1 VLRALLDGEVLGHPE
16 ISGLLLEWTTGA
28 KGESHRFGKFRTVD
42 IHKFDVWVGEDM
54 ELRANITWLTTG
66 RITSSP

>member
-1 VLRALLDGEVLGHPE
+1 VLRALLDGELLGHPE

-28 KGESHRFGKFRTVD
+28 KDESRRFGKFRTVD
-42 IHKFDVWVGEDM
+42 THKFDIWSWRGHGIEDQHYD
-54 ELRANITWLTTG
+54 G